1 MNNYRTILM
10 NLMKSGLV
18 RLGAWIFVGKIPA
31 GNSFLGAGLLCN
43 LEIYKKLFDNYFK
56 LLS

>member
-18 RLGAWIFVGKIPA
+18 RLGAWIFVGKVPTDNPI
-31 GNSFLGAGLLCN
+31 LGAGLLCN
-43 LEIYKKLFDNYFK
+43 LEIYKKLFDSSFK
-56 LLS
+56 LLN